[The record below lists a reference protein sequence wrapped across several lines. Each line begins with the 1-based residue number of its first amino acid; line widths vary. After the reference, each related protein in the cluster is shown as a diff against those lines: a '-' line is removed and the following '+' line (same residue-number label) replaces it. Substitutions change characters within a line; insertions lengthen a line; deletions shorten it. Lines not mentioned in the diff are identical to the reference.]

1 MLNSF
6 LEHGIVHQTS
16 VPYTS
21 QRNGKAER
29 DIRTLTDAARF
40 MLCAKN
46 LSKKLWA
53 EAVNTAA
60 YVLNK

>member
-1 MLNSF
+1 MP
-6 LEHGIVHQTS
+6 S
-16 VPYTS
+16 VTTNHICEPMKEVS
-21 QRNGKAER
+21 MER